1 MRAVASVVN
10 NSVRP
15 HGQWP
20 TRLLCPLDF
29 PGKNTGVGYHFLLQ
43 GIFPTQGLTL
53 HLLCLLH
60 WHQQEGSLPLAP
72 LGKSLETELNVL
84 KSQEAMLRKRC
95 IGEGEVLAPQQE
107 LWGQGRMQVL
117 TEFCWVECDIM
128 SFLWL
133 LMKS

>member
-10 NSVRP
+10 DSVQP

-43 GIFPTQGLTL
+43 GVFPTQGLTL
-53 HLLCLLH
+53 HLLCLLL
-60 WHQQEGSLPLAP
+60 WHQQEGSLPLVP
-72 LGKSLETELNVL
+72 PGKSLETELNVL
-84 KSQEAMLRKRC
+84 KSREAVLRRRC

-107 LWGQGRMQVL
+107 LRGQGRMQVL